1 LSVASVLR
9 KLGTLTDYYGL
20 LMDVLS
26 VLDSLREGGDSGEVF
41 HIKGVKYGGKTYSLF
56 LTVRRER

>member
-1 LSVASVLR
+1 MDILSA
-9 KLGTLTDYYGL
+9 
-20 LMDVLS
+20 
-26 VLDSLREGGDSGEVF
+26 LDSVREDGDDVF

>member
-1 LSVASVLR
+1 VKMASVLR
-9 KLGTLTDYYGL
+9 KLGTVTQYYGL
-20 LMDVLS
+20 LMDILS
-26 VLDSLREGGDSGEVF
+26 ALDSVREDGDDVF